1 VQAEIPSGLT
11 TMKGKL
17 SLTLEGKAEGTLVS
31 SAAVF
36 EGRHPAGGEQNASAT
51 RCART
56 SSTTGR
62 CNLNCPG

>member
-1 VQAEIPSGLT
+1 MQAEIPSGLT

-36 EGRHPAGGEQNASAT
+36 EGQASGRGRAK
-51 RCART
+51 RVGDALRQDILNYRT
-56 SSTTGR
+56 
-62 CNLNCPG
+62 LQP

>member
-17 SLTLEGKAEGTLVS
+17 SLTLERIPEGTLVS

-36 EGRHPAGGEQNASAT
+36 EGQASG
-51 RCART
+51 RGRPKRVGDELHQDILNYRT
-56 SSTTGR
+56 
-62 CNLNCPG
+62 PQP